1 MLPSKDELL
10 HKAITVETQAFWVP
24 PPSYFYPV
32 HTTSTSTRLLKDD
45 GTWTSY
51 YSYRK
56 QAIAEAGYH
65 SWTKRSQDS
74 HKILIA
80 ELRYGRD
87 EILPWMAEKV
97 LGVLHHFA
105 QQLCKDSL
113 GWRVW
118 LEDVLSIQDRI
129 RKSENEELHVAT
141 VSRFGGIPIQVLEQ
155 SVGTFRS
162 FLHLNAYG
170 EGAKLCADIHL
181 SFHDFSE
188 LAYIANPLRN
198 FESEAC
204 PEPSINAHAREDP
217 FPDTTKTNASH
228 SSTERAA
235 VIDSSLEIGASNPR
249 ILGRDEID
257 FSTMDI
263 DSLDMSNL
271 DFGNLDFGASN
282 PGILGRDEIDFSTLN
297 VDNLDFSNI
306 ALENLDFGFDFDFNF
321 NDLDTM
327 VEWAANTD
335 NTPKVQQ

>member
-1 MLPSKDELL
+1 
-10 HKAITVETQAFWVP
+10 
-24 PPSYFYPV
+24 V

-80 ELRYGRD
+80 ELRHGRD

-97 LGVLHHFA
+97 LAVLHHFA

-129 RKSENEELHVAT
+129 RKSENEELHGAT
-141 VSRFGGIPIQVLEQ
+141 VSRFGGIPIEVLEQ

-181 SFHDFSE
+181 SAHDFYE
-188 LAYIANPLRN
+188 LACLASPLRNFELACVASPLRN
-198 FESEAC
+198 FESEAY
-204 PEPSINAHAREDP
+204 PEASINAHAREDP
-217 FPDTTKTNASH
+217 FPDTTETNASR
-228 SSTERAA
+228 SRTERAA
-235 VIDSSLEIGASNPR
+235 AIRSSLEFGASNPV

-263 DSLDMSNL
+263 DSLDFSNIDL
-271 DFGNLDFGASN
+271 GNLDFGASN
-282 PGILGRDEIDFSTLN
+282 LGILAHDEIDFSTLDVN
-297 VDNLDFSNI
+297 NLDFSNI
-306 ALENLDFGFDFDFNF
+306 DLEHLDFDF

-327 VEWAANTD
+327 AKWAP
-335 NTPKVQQ
+335 TPTTHQRRSSDRAAKSDPS